1 MNNNQNL
8 APFTNS
14 SGGPVE
20 PAVSGKQ
27 YRALKLQSNGTAGD
41 VTVIQSDGSVVTLH
55 FEAGEIWPVTID
67 DITANTAVGLMGF
80 VVMPS

>member
-1 MNNNQNL
+1 VNNSQNL

-20 PAVSGKQ
+20 AAVSGKQ

-41 VTVIQSDGSVVTLH
+41 VTVTQSDGTEATLH

-67 DITANTAVGLMGF
+67 DITANTTVGLMGF